1 VVSSQGLKP
10 SASVETLGVAD
21 RLKVDLA
28 DKIAISLERQ
38 GLSVREAQART
49 GIAAADFSRLRNARL
64 ERFTID
70 RLIDIAARLGERLE
84 LSLRVVRAAKTG
96 IDQPLL
102 ARNRKAIRAL
112 CRRFAVRRLGAFGSI
127 LRQDFDSTRS
137 DVDLSVEFGKSRR
150 YTLTDQYFEF
160 KAALEQLLD
169 RSVDLVELSAVPSS
183 RLKRIIER
191 TQVPVYDKAA

>member
-1 VVSSQGLKP
+1 MVSSQEANRR
-10 SASVETLGVAD
+10 ASGEALGVAD

-28 DKIAISLERQ
+28 DKIASSLERQ

-84 LSLRVVRAAKTG
+84 VSLRVPRAAKTG
-96 IDQPLL
+96 IEQPLL
-102 ARNRKAIRAL
+102 TRNRKEIRAL

-127 LRQDFDSTRS
+127 LRQDFDATRS
-137 DVDLSVEFGKSRR
+137 DVDLAVEFGKSRR
-150 YTLTDQYFEF
+150 YSLTDQYFEF

-169 RSVDLVELSAVPSS
+169 RPVDLVELSAVPSA